1 MNKLAS
7 CFIFLIYLGSP
18 GLLYI
23 FLFICLHWVLFVPC
37 SIFVAACR
45 IQFPDRAWTLAPFIE
60 SSDSYPLDHQGS
72 HWQSALDIRFYESC
86 WSETT
91 PSRLMISKALMKYST
106 WAYRDVVR
114 THLWLAMYLRNPW
127 ITHPSSFTM
136 SMSFFALPLQ
146 YTQRTLKQSLTS
158 NEGNALQESHMA
170 MFHEAKISTLQPFL
184 RIYLM

>member
-23 FLFICLHWVLFVPC
+23 FLFICLHWILVMPC

-45 IQFPDRAWTLAPFIE
+45 IQFPDRAWTLALGIE

-72 HWQSALDIRFYESC
+72 PRQSALDTRFYESC

-91 PSRLMISKALMKYST
+91 PSQLMTSKALMKYST

-114 THLWLAMYLRNPW
+114 THVWFAMYLRNPW
-127 ITHPSSFTM
+127 ITHPSSFTRACPSLHFHSSIHKEHWSNYWPQM
-136 SMSFFALPLQ
+136 KGMPFKKAIWQCFMK
-146 YTQRTLKQSLTS
+146 QRYQLFNHS
-158 NEGNALQESHMA
+158 
-170 MFHEAKISTLQPFL
+170 
-184 RIYLM
+184 